1 MSDLSFQNDVSNPLL
16 SGKELP
22 TFKFELQ
29 KSKGKVLGNSFG
41 KEGTVDCRQAKPCT
55 RGYTFLLACVLIS
68 SAAAYLSGA
77 NMRSFIESVR
87 RKAPVVYV
95 GSVKEVRVLQR
106 TKFDIKAKALVDIK
120 SVMRTPGSNPQQ
132 ATVEYSSFDDKT
144 PMLEGGPQYQLRP
157 GVSVIVFANS
167 FDASIP
173 PGYLVQGSRQELLQ
187 RVESLRTAL
196 SKMSPDQLKVNEIT
210 EDDRRVQM
218 SLYEKLS
225 AYLRAAK

>member
-1 MSDLSFQNDVSNPLL
+1 MGDRM
-16 SGKELP
+16 K
-22 TFKFELQ
+22 T
-29 KSKGKVLGNSFG
+29 KSVG
-41 KEGTVDCRQAKPCT
+41 R
-55 RGYTFLLACVLIS
+55 YTFLLACVLIS
-68 SAAAYLSGA
+68 GGAAHLLGA

-106 TKFDIKAKALVDIK
+106 TKFDVKAQAVVDIK
-120 SVMRTPGSNPQQ
+120 AVMRTPGTSPQQ
-132 ATVEYSSFDDKT
+132 ATIEYSSYDEKT

-167 FDASIP
+167 SDASIP
-173 PGYLVQGSRQELLQ
+173 PGYLAQGSRQELLQ
-187 RVESLRTAL
+187 RVEALRDAL

-225 AYLRAAK
+225 AFLRAAK